1 LLTYWTLPQKEKNSC
16 IAHHPSPNPTGHLVT
31 SVFLTGEMKA
41 TPILAPPLLLKE
53 ILKELNLNL
62 PELIFPE
69 I

>member
-1 LLTYWTLPQKEKNSC
+1 
-16 IAHHPSPNPTGHLVT
+16 
-31 SVFLTGEMKA
+31 MKA